1 MPVKMPARH
10 NYFGTPLARRVTTNK
25 KNFKA
30 RFQNIRT
37 RLRIGNLWF

>member
-10 NYFGTPLARRVTTNK
+10 NHFDTPLARRVTTNK

-30 RFQNIRT
+30 WFQNIGT
-37 RLRIGNLWF
+37 RLRIVNLWF